1 MDLMDVIRNYKL
13 DSLNIRK
20 INQISYFPL
29 LLLRF
34 PLRNITTFEYVI
46 YGRSF
51 FLVKIYILAVCLFSW
66 KFLENLIKLK
76 AIKNLLR
83 IYRDKKA
90 FFNGVL

>member
-1 MDLMDVIRNYKL
+1 MDVIRNYKL

-51 FLVKIYILAVCLFSW
+51 FSKNLYLGSLFSW